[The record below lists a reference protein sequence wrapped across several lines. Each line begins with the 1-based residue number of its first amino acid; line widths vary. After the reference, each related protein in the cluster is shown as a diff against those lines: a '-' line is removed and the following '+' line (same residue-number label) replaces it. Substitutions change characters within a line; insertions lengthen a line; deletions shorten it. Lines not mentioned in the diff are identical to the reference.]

1 MAGMIRYRGYG
12 TTQVRTEPRAEVQVV
27 GSIKQTTNVP
37 PPPTYEMA
45 KMDGGKNDP
54 ILELPPLKDRPMF
67 PIWLA

>member
-45 KMDGGKNDP
+45 KMDGGENDP
-54 ILELPPLKDRPMF
+54 IL
-67 PIWLA
+67 